1 MKPWIKPLL
10 LLAALLVAAPAT
22 ALAGEAD
29 LKLGT
34 FTMHYR
40 EEGKGAQTVL
50 LVHGFAGTHATWS
63 ALIKKI
69 PTRQYRVIAI
79 DLRGAGKSTV
89 TDSGYSI
96 DQAVADI
103 EEFAK
108 TKGLDKFTL
117 IGHSLGGGIA
127 ASYAL
132 AHPERVNALVLVD
145 PLATFGLA
153 KLPKEAYDWFAGAQT
168 TPQGKKAV
176 VEGAF
181 QKSKTGKL
189 NVDAATV
196 KAAMAAAE
204 TWGPAIWKGHLES
217 MKSFDITKKV
227 RAITAPTLIIYG
239 KKDAVI
245 PLDGITSYKQIPG
258 SVEKVIDNASHSP
271 QLETPAEFSKLVLE
285 FLPKPAK
292 PAKAPKAA
300 TLETQ
305 PIIWDGLPVPAISRS
320 GFGRA

>member
-10 LLAALLVAAPAT
+10 LIAALVIAAPT
-22 ALAGEAD
+22 AFAGEAD
-29 LKLGT
+29 LKLGN

-40 EEGKGAQTVL
+40 EEGKGPHTVL
-50 LVHGFAGTHATWS
+50 MVHGFASTHATWS

-69 PTRQYRVIAI
+69 PAKQYRVIAI

-89 TDSGYSI
+89 TESGYSI
-96 DQAVADI
+96 EQSVADI

-108 TKGLDKFTL
+108 AKGLDKFTL

-132 AHPERVNALVLVD
+132 AHPERVEALVLID

-168 TPQGKKAV
+168 TPEGKKAV

-196 KAAMAAAE
+196 KAAMAGAE
-204 TWGPAIWKGHLES
+204 TWGPAIWKGQLES

-227 RAITAPTLIIYG
+227 AGIKAPTLIIYG
-239 KKDAVI
+239 KNDAVI
-245 PLDGITSYKQIPG
+245 PLDGMTNYKQIPG
-258 SVEKVIDNASHSP
+258 SLDKVIDKASHSP
-271 QLETPAEFSKLVLE
+271 QLEAPAEVSKLVIE

-320 GFGRA
+320 GFGSA